1 MLTSKTK
8 NKVIWR
14 ILEKRFVQI
23 KLQGDIS
30 DHCYLEC
37 SFFVFKVSAAT
48 IAFCAGPPIV
58 NLQSLLITIN
68 AKYLKLLSRRM
79 EFRIQHGYLLHEY
92 ATAFECLAYLFDEGL
107 FLFYFVSTKDQSLI
121 QRDIYVEMAIR
132 EQLSLPTHKWS
143 LF

>member
-1 MLTSKTK
+1 M
-8 NKVIWR
+8 
-14 ILEKRFVQI
+14 
-23 KLQGDIS
+23 
-30 DHCYLEC
+30 
-37 SFFVFKVSAAT
+37 FKVSAAT

-58 NLQSLLITIN
+58 NLQSLLITID

-132 EQLSLPTHKWS
+132 E
-143 LF
+143 